1 MSKTKKYVKKSLR
14 KTNKKIRKKISNKHR
29 KKHHKKSIRKYSKK
43 RTRRIKK
50 KGGERAL
57 GRFFGVKSRCKFDH
71 RGEDKESL
79 NALYELCKKKSRTT
93 DYGQSKG
100 CQNRI
105 KKDILNCKSICCHN
119 PFFFFENNSEDNAIR
134 KEYENY
140 TDEEG
145 YYFDSDK
152 YSGKFDGN

>member
-29 KKHHKKSIRKYSKK
+29 KKHHKKSIKKYSKK

-71 RGEDKESL
+71 LPNDKESL
-79 NALYELCKKKSRTT
+79 NALYELCKKKSRTNEK
-93 DYGQSKG
+93 GRRQG
-100 CQNRI
+100 CQNPD
-105 KKDILNCKSICCHN
+105 KESILNCKSICCAN
-119 PFFFFENNSEDNAIR
+119 PFFFFENDAE
-134 KEYENY
+134 KEEYKQY
-140 TDEEG
+140 SDGDG
-145 YYFDSDK
+145 YFNQY
-152 YSGKFDGN
+152 YSGKFDGK